1 MNYVIRQCTI
11 CYEAWPIKT
20 GSKKPS
26 GCLVCPRCKLDKKN
40 PKKFSNQNN
49 MVPSAVPNELKY
61 LTQFEEML
69 VSRAFVV
76 MQVYVKPGLG
86 YFGYKGHTITLPHN
100 VQKVANVLP
109 NIPTGLP
116 VISFSVKGKMDNTF
130 EFKVRRAVVLKALQW
145 LISNN
150 PLYKHVTL
158 DMGRIN
164 SLPEDGYIIV
174 DTIELT
180 ENKLLA
186 ADEGPSDEDP
196 SDEDKRDIQCTS
208 FLPSV
213 PSQTQEIHKV
223 KSSINGLSETNQL
236 EISSQGLNELSTSC
250 VATMAFPCL
259 FPDGKGDPT
268 NLLLVRDISNNET
281 EAFSLKLKLLMKFVE
296 LIDGKWHYRFASH
309 PRFGYWAYNMLF
321 RKRLLGQGNFYIKQT
336 RRNTHPDLDEL
347 REMAR
352 NRDGHRLMSIL
363 MHYAKNVTGTNAYW
377 NQQKNN
383 LKAIISQKGAP
394 TIFWTLS
401 CAEFHWPEFHALF
414 DQNNTQC
421 NSAITNVIKNPH
433 ILDWFFTER
442 VESFLK
448 HWLYNIM
455 GASWHWFRYEFT
467 VLRGAIHVHGLAKLE
482 SDPDLNSLAEIATNG
497 HLATKKLE
505 SECNLLEQEI
515 IGLQNE
521 VTDGL
526 EAEHKI
532 CKYHDLIYTT
542 MNPEAYDEYVRP
554 KVHPCQREFSDIV
567 GNLSTDYI
575 QLVNTVQRHT
585 KCNSGYCLR
594 QDKDGKQYCRFRY
607 PFQLVEQT
615 YLEYEPHTLANND
628 IVYRPKVVSQRNDPR
643 VNRHQQN
650 QLQGWRANCDIQLVI
665 DHHAC
670 IEYLAKYASKAEK
683 MSSIVNETFKSVVSK
698 ADYNSDPKSV
708 IRKLMIQGVG
718 ERDMSIQEV
727 MHSIL
732 GLKLVSSTFLLFMY
746 R

>member
-1 MNYVIRQCTI
+1 M
-11 CYEAWPIKT
+11 
-20 GSKKPS
+20 
-26 GCLVCPRCKLDKKN
+26 
-40 PKKFSNQNN
+40 
-49 MVPSAVPNELKY
+49 
-61 LTQFEEML
+61 
-69 VSRAFVV
+69 
-76 MQVYVKPGLG
+76 
-86 YFGYKGHTITLPHN
+86 PHN

-109 NIPTGLP
+109 NIPTDLP

-180 ENKLLA
+180 ENKLLE

-196 SDEDKRDIQCTS
+196 SDDDKRDIQCTS

-236 EISSQGLNELSTSC
+236 EISSQGLNEFSTSC
-250 VATMAFPCL
+250 LATMAFPCL

-281 EAFSLKLKLLMKFVE
+281 EAFSLKLKHLMKFAE

-309 PRFGYWAYNMLF
+309 PGLITMLF

-336 RRNTHPDLDEL
+336 RRNTLPDLDEL

-352 NRDGHRLMSIL
+352 NTDGHRLMSIL

-421 NSAITNVIKNPH
+421 NSARTNVIKNPH

-482 SDPDLNSLAEIATNG
+482 SDPDLCSLAEIATNG

-526 EAEHKI
+526 EAEQKI
-532 CKYHDLIYTT
+532 CKYHDLILTT

-554 KVHPCQREFSDIV
+554 KVQVYVPQNTARFYLCYYFFSRGFGMV
-567 GNLSTDYI
+567 
-575 QLVNTVQRHT
+575 
-585 KCNSGYCLR
+585 
-594 QDKDGKQYCRFRY
+594 
-607 PFQLVEQT
+607 
-615 YLEYEPHTLANND
+615 
-628 IVYRPKVVSQRNDPR
+628 
-643 VNRHQQN
+643 
-650 QLQGWRANCDIQLVI
+650 
-665 DHHAC
+665 
-670 IEYLAKYASKAEK
+670 
-683 MSSIVNETFKSVVSK
+683 
-698 ADYNSDPKSV
+698 
-708 IRKLMIQGVG
+708 
-718 ERDMSIQEV
+718 
-727 MHSIL
+727 
-732 GLKLVSSTFLLFMY
+732 FLLF
-746 R
+746 